1 MFEKIYAKYLSSMVV
16 LAWLAVLYLAYY
28 IYNDPSYIEKMRRS
42 KIFFEII
49 YNYIWNTWIIIFV
62 VTVGIVITV
71 LWLKSLFFDKE

>member
-28 IYNDPSYIEKMRRS
+28 IYIDPSYIEKMRKS

-49 YNYIWNTWIIIFV
+49 YNYIWNTWIIVFV
-62 VTVGIVITV
+62 WVVWIVITV
-71 LWLKSLFFDKE
+71 LGLKSLFFDKE

>member
-28 IYNDPSYIEKMRRS
+28 IYNDASYIEKMRRS

>member
-16 LAWLAVLYLAYY
+16 LAWLAVLYLTYY

-49 YNYIWNTWIIIFV
+49 YNYIWNTWIIVFV
-62 VTVGIVITV
+62 WVVWMVITV
-71 LWLKSLFFDKE
+71 LGLKSLFFDKE